1 MEPDAKPTL
10 LKGKVT
16 QIIKHDKKS
25 KYCLSKELNDSDK
38 NVIVISTNPPK
49 NIVERIWR
57 LFHVKT
63 DSVVVLVHNINFK
76 VGDYVELKVKPLWI
90 KTDLCELVEGE

>member
-1 MEPDAKPTL
+1 MEPDTKLTL

-16 QIIKHDKKS
+16 QIIKRDEKS
-25 KYCLSKELNDSDK
+25 KYCLSKELNNSDK
-38 NVIVISTNPPK
+38 NVIMISTNPPK

-63 DSVVVLVHNINFK
+63 DLVIVLVHNINFK
-76 VGDYVELKVKPLWI
+76 VGDHVELKVKHLWI
-90 KTDLCELVEGE
+90 KTDICELVEGE